1 MSHSLSI
8 KTFKTSSGCNLIA
21 FDLLL
26 FDVPYFPGVFMMMNE
41 THKGGKN
48 KHLFTDSV
56 NGIAS
61 YQLLHRFFKKACI
74 YTLISVL
81 SGICDQPTE
90 LIRCRKIHALGLRMT
105 ILWHVP
111 MQKPYPY
118 FECDLNIKT
127 WRQTADQKL

>member
-61 YQLLHRFFKKACI
+61 YQLLHRFFKKPA
-74 YTLISVL
+74 YTHSFLYKVVFV
-81 SGICDQPTE
+81 
-90 LIRCRKIHALGLRMT
+90 T
-105 ILWHVP
+105 IL
-111 MQKPYPY
+111 
-118 FECDLNIKT
+118 LN
-127 WRQTADQKL
+127 